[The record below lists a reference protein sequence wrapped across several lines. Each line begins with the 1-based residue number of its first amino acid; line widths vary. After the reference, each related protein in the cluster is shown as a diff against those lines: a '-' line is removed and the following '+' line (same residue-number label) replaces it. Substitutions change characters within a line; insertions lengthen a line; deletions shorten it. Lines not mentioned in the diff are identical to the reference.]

1 VHQHHSD
8 AGAIVMEDGAVRMHA
23 AGKAQVCEIC
33 FGKADSE
40 FPHYK
45 FCAKYGGR
53 ESPTYGASEDEA
65 IYMVR
70 RAGAHAQLQAGAGGR
85 GLPQIA
91 PGEPE

>member
-1 VHQHHSD
+1 
-8 AGAIVMEDGAVRMHA
+8 MRMHA
-23 AGKAQVCEIC
+23 AGKAQVCDIC

-70 RAGAHAQLQAGAGGR
+70 RAGAHAQLQAGARGG